1 MRIATAIRSLILATA
16 VSAIPAASFAGIFV
30 SIGIGAPP
38 VLPVYAQPICP
49 APGYIWTPGYWSYD
63 DQAGYYW
70 VPGAWVLAPYEGAL
84 WTPGYWGWGNGG
96 YLWHVGYWGPHVG
109 FYGGVNYGFGY
120 SGRGFDGGYWD
131 RGRFRY
137 NTAVMHVDGARFHDN
152 VYNQRVVIRNENR
165 VSYNGGHGGI
175 DARPSRE
182 EEGWGREQH
191 TAPLGAQHQNEM
203 RASQNRAQFAN
214 VNHGRPENL
223 ARTEPASYNHTVP
236 MNNRPMD
243 NRPANNGLMTN
254 SPAHNA
260 PITNANRPAAYNN
273 GQRPQA
279 YNQNPGQPQAYHP
292 QSNMQMN
299 QHTQP
304 QSMRAP
310 ATQSYH
316 PQSNMQMNQHTQPQ
330 QMRAPAPQQS
340 HPAPSHSNGGGHEGG
355 GHGGRSR

>member
-1 MRIATAIRSLILATA
+1 MRIATAIRSLILAA
-16 VSAIPAASFAGIFV
+16 SVSAIPAASFAGVFV
-30 SIGIGAPP
+30 SIGIGGPP

-49 APGYIWTPGYWSYD
+49 APGYIWTPGYWAYD
-63 DQAGYYW
+63 DQGGYYW

-120 SGRGFDGGYWD
+120 FGHGFNGGYWD
-131 RGRFRY
+131 HNRFRY

-152 VYNQRVVIRNENR
+152 IYNQRVVIRNENR
-165 VSYNGGHGGI
+165 VSFNGGHGGI
-175 DARPSRE
+175 DARPTRE

-223 ARTEPASYNHTVP
+223 ARTEPASFNRSMP
-236 MNNRPMD
+236 MNNRPIN
-243 NRPANNGLMTN
+243 NRVMTS
-254 SPAHNA
+254 SPAHTA
-260 PITNANRPAAYNN
+260 TVTNANRPAAYNN

-279 YNQNPGQPQAYHP
+279 YNQAPAYRAP
-292 QSNMQMN
+292 NTQMN

-304 QSMRAP
+304 QAMRQAP
-310 ATQSYH
+310 AQTQSYH
-316 PQSNMQMNQHTQPQ
+316 PQSNTQMNQHTQPQ

-340 HPAPSHSNGGGHEGG
+340 HSEPSHSNNGGGHEGG
-355 GHGGRSR
+355 GHGGHGR